1 MATFSMFTSL
11 DVVTYPGSGSV
22 AGSVLDLQEYP
33 CSPARLLSTTVQMV
47 YWVDDPLNPAG
58 GGPSD
63 SVAITL
69 QSSSD
74 GSSWTNEVSSSGSPI
89 SSDYAQ
95 ALGAVLSGQ
104 RYWRANLTSA
114 STSYPV
120 SAVLFA
126 K

>member
-11 DVVTYPGSGSV
+11 DVALYPGSGSV
-22 AGSVLDLQEYP
+22 AGDVLDLQEYP
-33 CSPARLLSTTVQMV
+33 GQPARLLAETVQMV
-47 YWVDDPLNPAG
+47 YWVDSPFSSGG
-58 GGPSD
+58 GGPGD
-63 SVAITL
+63 PVAISL
-69 QSSSD
+69 QSSPD
-74 GSSWTNEVSSSGSPI
+74 GSTWTDEASSSGSPI